1 MATSA
6 LRTSGQKSSRV
17 PLLVSVAF
25 GALSAI
31 LVVAYLSKV
40 KSEGGTKNVATVPAV
55 FATRDIPERTAIK
68 EDMVEVRNIPV
79 DVRHSLALTDT
90 KGAVGRITRIKIA
103 AGEQVLSSKLA
114 DDKREAGFSAVV
126 PEGKRAVAIGVTEV
140 IATGGH
146 LSPGDYVDVIGVFE
160 VQSPTDG
167 GGNPINRPTGETAG
181 SGNSDKP
188 KVYTAM
194 TILQHVLV
202 LAVAQQADP
211 TLEPGGKDD
220 RRPSRTDEVKT
231 VTLAVT
237 PEQAEKLALAEQLGK
252 LRLSLRPFGETEQR
266 PVRPVTNT
274 LTDLA
279 GQ

>member
-17 PLLVSVAF
+17 ALLLSVAF
-25 GALSAI
+25 GALSAV
-31 LVVAYLSKV
+31 LVVSYLSKV
-40 KSEGGTKNVATVPAV
+40 KSEGGTRGVATVPAV
-55 FATRDIPERTAIK
+55 FATRDIPERTEIK

-79 DVRHSLALTDT
+79 DVRHSLALTDA
-90 KGAVGRITRIKIA
+90 KRAVGQITRIKIA

-126 PEGKRAVAIGVTEV
+126 PEGKRAVAIAVTEV

-160 VQSPTDG
+160 VQSPTDSS
-167 GGNPINRPTGETAG
+167 GNPLNQPTGATAA

-188 KVYTAM
+188 KVFTAM

-211 TLEPGGKDD
+211 TIEPGGKDE
-220 RRPSRTDEVKT
+220 RKPSRADDVKT

-252 LRLSLRPFGETEQR
+252 LRLTLRPFGETEQR

-279 GQ
+279 GP

>member
-1 MATSA
+1 MA
-6 LRTSGQKSSRV
+6 
-17 PLLVSVAF
+17 LLVSVTF

-55 FATRDIPERTAIK
+55 FATRDIPERTTIK

-79 DVRHSLALTDT
+79 DVRHSLALTDA

-126 PEGKRAVAIGVTEV
+126 PEGKRAVAVGVTEV

-167 GGNPINRPTGETAG
+167 SGNPINRPTGETAAP
-181 SGNSDKP
+181 GNSDKP

-220 RRPSRTDEVKT
+220 RRPSRTDDVKT

>member
-17 PLLVSVAF
+17 ALLLSVAF

-31 LVVAYLSKV
+31 LVVSYLSKV
-40 KSEGGTKNVATVPAV
+40 KSENGTRGVATVPAV
-55 FATRDIPERTAIK
+55 FATRDIPERTEIK
-68 EDMVEVRNIPV
+68 EGMVEVRNIPV
-79 DVRHSLALTDT
+79 DVRHSLALTDA
-90 KGAVGRITRIKIA
+90 KRAVGQITRIKIA

-126 PEGKRAVAIGVTEV
+126 PEGKRAVAIAVTEV

-160 VQSPTDG
+160 VQSPTDSN
-167 GGNPINRPTGETAG
+167 GNPLNRPTGETAAP
-181 SGNSDKP
+181 GNSDKP
-188 KVYTAM
+188 KIFTAM

-211 TLEPGGKDD
+211 TIEPGGKEEK
-220 RRPSRTDEVKT
+220 RPSRADEVRT

-252 LRLSLRPFGETEQR
+252 LRLTLRPFGETEQR

-279 GQ
+279 GP

>member
-17 PLLVSVAF
+17 ALLVSVTF

-55 FATRDIPERTAIK
+55 FATRDIPERTTIK

-79 DVRHSLALTDT
+79 DVRHSLALTDA

-126 PEGKRAVAIGVTEV
+126 PEGKRAVAVGVTEV

-167 GGNPINRPTGETAG
+167 SGNPINRPTGETAA

-220 RRPSRTDEVKT
+220 RRPSRTDDVKT

>member
-17 PLLVSVAF
+17 ALLLSVAF
-25 GALSAI
+25 GALSAV
-31 LVVAYLSKV
+31 LVVTYLSKV
-40 KSEGGTKNVATVPAV
+40 KSEGGTRGVATVPAV
-55 FATRDIPERTAIK
+55 FATRDIPERTEIK

-79 DVRHSLALTDT
+79 DVRHSLALTDA
-90 KGAVGRITRIKIA
+90 KRAVGQITRIKIA

-126 PEGKRAVAIGVTEV
+126 PEGKRAVAIAVTEV

-160 VQSPTDG
+160 VQSPTDNS
-167 GGNPINRPTGETAG
+167 GNPLNQPTGATAA

-188 KVYTAM
+188 KVFTAM

-211 TLEPGGKDD
+211 TIEPGGKDE
-220 RRPSRTDEVKT
+220 RKPSRADDVKT

-252 LRLSLRPFGETEQR
+252 LRLTLRPFGETEQR

-279 GQ
+279 GP